1 MHAVAVLSGLRR
13 AALLI
18 AVVVVVGVLG
28 YRFLEGY
35 SWLDA
40 FYMVAITLSTVGYR
54 EVQPL
59 TPTGQIFTI
68 VLLAGGV
75 GAVFYTA
82 VTIVEKVVEGEFQ
95 QFFGKRRMQKKIDAL
110 SAHYLVCGFGRIG
123 EVVCRELAS
132 KPVPFVILEQQ
143 DERLREAEANGYL
156 VFPGDATD
164 EKVLLAVGVQR
175 ARGLFASLA
184 NDAGNVFVT
193 LTAKELNP
201 DLFVVARAENERS
214 ERTLRRSGADKVISP
229 YAMGGHR
236 MAQAALRPAVVDIID
251 LATHH
256 QSLELQLEEISIPS
270 SSPCQGKTLKVA
282 GLHEQPGIIIVAI
295 QHASGKMVFNP
306 SSEERLEVGDSLI
319 ALAEAPQ
326 LKEIERRVRG
336 EV

>member
-1 MHAVAVLSGLRR
+1 MHAVAVLSGLRG
-13 AALLI
+13 AVLLI
-18 AVVVVVGVLG
+18 VVVVVVGVLG

-54 EVQPL
+54 EVRPL
-59 TPTGQIFTI
+59 SPTGQIFTI
-68 VLLAGGV
+68 LLLAGGV

-95 QFFGKRRMQKKIDAL
+95 QFFGKRRMQKKIDML
-110 SAHYLVCGFGRIG
+110 SDHYLVCGFGRIG

-132 KPVPFVILEQQ
+132 KPVPFVIIEQQ
-143 DERLREAEANGYL
+143 DERLREAEASGYFAL
-156 VFPGDATD
+156 LGDATD
-164 EKVLLAVGVQR
+164 EKVLLAAGVQR

-184 NDAGNVFVT
+184 SDAGNVFVT
-193 LTAKELNP
+193 LTAKELKP
-201 DLFVVARAENERS
+201 DLFVVARAESARS
-214 ERTLRRSGADKVISP
+214 ERTLLRSGADKVISP

-270 SSPCQGKTLKVA
+270 SSPCLGKTLKA
-282 GLHEQPGIIIVAI
+282 ARLDEQPGIIIVAI
-295 QHASGKMVFNP
+295 QRASGKMVFNP
-306 SSEERLEVGDSLI
+306 PPEERLEPGDRLI

-326 LKEIERRVRG
+326 LKKIEQQVRG
-336 EV
+336 EA